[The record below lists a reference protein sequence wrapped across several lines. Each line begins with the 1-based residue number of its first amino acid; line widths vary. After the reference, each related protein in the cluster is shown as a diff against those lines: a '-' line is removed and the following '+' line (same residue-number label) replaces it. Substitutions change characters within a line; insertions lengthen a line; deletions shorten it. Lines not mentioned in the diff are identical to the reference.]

1 MMDDLLMLRSIG
13 LTLLSQGLMI
23 GSEVLVLL
31 QGLSTLLRRQ
41 VGSLLQEVLQDSTF
55 NGDTKMLLF
64 S

>member
-1 MMDDLLMLRSIG
+1 MDDLLMLRSIG